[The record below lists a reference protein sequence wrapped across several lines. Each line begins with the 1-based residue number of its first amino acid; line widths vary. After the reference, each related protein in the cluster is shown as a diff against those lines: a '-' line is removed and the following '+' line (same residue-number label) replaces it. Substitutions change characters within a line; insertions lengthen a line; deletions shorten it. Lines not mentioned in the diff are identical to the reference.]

1 MKKYLAMM
9 AMFTMAT
16 VIYSV
21 AAHDY
26 AIIADTARE
35 PSILKVICA
44 MTAFAFCLIGIVC
57 SVAMIVVSRNA
68 INGDKLT

>member
-9 AMFTMAT
+9 TVFTMAT

-26 AIIADTARE
+26 AIIADMDRG
-35 PSILKVICA
+35 PSVLKIICA
-44 MTAFAFCLIGIVC
+44 ITAFAFCLTGIAC